1 MRQHDRDRAYML
13 PLEKIAPVP
22 LAGEIIEVR
31 GFRTDVSDS
40 IRRIRLRT
48 QWAVRCEQS
57 GGNGHS

>member
-1 MRQHDRDRAYML
+1 MLHLSQHDRNRAYML

-48 QWAVRCEQS
+48 Q
-57 GGNGHS
+57 